1 MRGEVNF
8 EDYLEAEVLDQRGK
22 VIGNLD
28 CYWSDETT
36 NEPLFLGV
44 KNRSATES
52 VAVVPVSLAEAD
64 ERQSC
69 VVLSLGE
76 NKVSQAPRLECDQ
89 DLNRPFEERVY
100 NYYEI
105 EVPSQA
111 HHLHIHRG
119 N

>member
-52 VAVVPVSLAEAD
+52 VAVAPVSCCVSNASAENQ
-64 ERQSC
+64 ER
-69 VVLSLGE
+69 
-76 NKVSQAPRLECDQ
+76 P
-89 DLNRPFEERVY
+89 
-100 NYYEI
+100 
-105 EVPSQA
+105 
-111 HHLHIHRG
+111 H
-119 N
+119 